1 MVSEFSNIF
10 YYINL
15 KGPPTP
21 PRVNQRL
28 PRITATA
35 GKVFR
40 FVIPV
45 DTFIDTEG
53 NTRKLELELLSSD
66 GKNLGDVL
74 WIGFDAEKQV
84 RNFFSLVLE
93 IYYYSYRFLLG
104 NVWTSGCRR
113 HRKMEFHHSC
123 S

>member
-84 RNFFSLVLE
+84 RNFFSLV
-93 IYYYSYRFLLG
+93 ILLR
-104 NVWTSGCRR
+104 NLLLFISLSFRKCMDFRLQKTSENGI
-113 HRKMEFHHSC
+113 SP
-123 S
+123 